1 MHACSAWR
9 GSFHEKDDHHNRA
22 DQRVRTKKNPAP
34 TRSQTASAVVLSP
47 GRLYVVKKVV
57 ILSNFSFRSLP
68 GLRKHPVLYSC
79 SSEPN
84 PTVSGLIFL
93 GSTIFFLSGWG
104 TVLKSEEINLA
115 VIFYL
120 MLPSETMSSSWVS
133 RTRNIDE
140 RTQLSLDESVKRSFQ
155 QPQTIQL
162 LDVSPCSPMM
172 ALPPQPQ
179 GPSPAPHTLPESQ
192 TIIVSLY
199 HCIT

>member
-1 MHACSAWR
+1 MTYRGAPSSVAPADVYLLKEHVHHRHDVHSTAQNHRTACRIMHACSAWR

-93 GSTIFFLSGWG
+93 GSTIFFLSG
-104 TVLKSEEINLA
+104 
-115 VIFYL
+115 
-120 MLPSETMSSSWVS
+120 
-133 RTRNIDE
+133 
-140 RTQLSLDESVKRSFQ
+140 
-155 QPQTIQL
+155 
-162 LDVSPCSPMM
+162 
-172 ALPPQPQ
+172 
-179 GPSPAPHTLPESQ
+179 
-192 TIIVSLY
+192 
-199 HCIT
+199 